1 MRRVKRRSARVRNI
15 GTSGGQT
22 RFGAR
27 KESRDA
33 LTKRRPE
40 LVSRSSGRV
49 RTTCRFRD
57 PSSEEARE
65 RTCLAGAAQPCDAL
79 CSKQNVLAHP
89 RHWNGRKSSWPHPAS
104 RRGGKTVS
112 GRNVRPRNLRSRRRN
127 CVAVC
132 VTRRRRTCM
141 LAVLAESGELHAD
154 ARRALRA
161 CPARVVVRAAPES
174 QQRLASRNVSQ
185 REVRRSANASQPPTV
200 LFCNRRK

>member
-1 MRRVKRRSARVRNI
+1 LVRCDAFGVRRAFGTREVRR
-15 GTSGGQT
+15 
-22 RFGAR
+22 
-27 KESRDA
+27 D
-33 LTKRRPE
+33 
-40 LVSRSSGRV
+40 SGREKKPRRIDEKTQELSFV
-49 RTTCRFRD
+49 RTRTTTCRFRD

-112 GRNVRPRNLRSRRRN
+112 ERNVRPRNLRSRRRKS
-127 CVAVC
+127 VAVC

-174 QQRLASRNVSQ
+174 QQRVARISFEKRFTP
-185 REVRRSANASQPPTV
+185 RSSTK
-200 LFCNRRK
+200 RI